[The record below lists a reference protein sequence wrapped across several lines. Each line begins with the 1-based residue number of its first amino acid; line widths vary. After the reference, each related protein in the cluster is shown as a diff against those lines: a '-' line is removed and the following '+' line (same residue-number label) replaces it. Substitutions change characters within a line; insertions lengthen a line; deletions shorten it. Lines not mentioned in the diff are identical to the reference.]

1 MVNINKKFKAVLFDM
16 DGVIVD
22 SMPYHFISWFEALQ
36 QYGITVTPFDIYEKE
51 GEKSDI
57 CINYFFAKKNVKI
70 DSQKIKDVLNLRS
83 KIFQKYFKLH
93 LFTDIEPIL
102 KSLKKKGIL
111 LAIVTGSSRNKVVS
125 ILPKKISKIFDI
137 IISADMLKQGKPFPE
152 PYLMAAEK
160 LKVKPSQ
167 CLVIENAPYGI
178 RSATAAKMYCAAVT
192 TGLPKQYLKQADAIF
207 DSLSEIFQYNK
218 EI

>member
-1 MVNINKKFKAVLFDM
+1 MININKKFKAVLFDM

-36 QYGITVTPFDIYEKE
+36 QYGITVTPFDIYAKE

-57 CINYFFAKKNVKI
+57 CINYFFAKKNVTI
-70 DSQKIKDVLNLRS
+70 DSQTIKEVLNLRN
-83 KIFQKYFKLH
+83 KIFQKYFKLR
-93 LFTDIEPIL
+93 LFKDIEPIL
-102 KSLKKKGIL
+102 KELHKKGIL

-125 ILPKKISKIFDI
+125 ILPKKISKIFDV

-167 CLVIENAPYGI
+167 CMVIENAPYGI
-178 RSATAAKMYCAAVT
+178 RSAKAAKMYCIAVT
-192 TGLPKQYLKQADAIF
+192 TGLPKQYLKQADKIC
-207 DSLSEIFQYNK
+207 DSLSDIFK
-218 EI
+218 